1 MQAAVPQS
9 LTGVTNSVARRNI
22 YGSAPGPT
30 IGLLST
36 ALTPYDTGNSMQSG
50 NMTSDT
56 GSGTAGVESV
66 SETSRKAGG
75 FFGQPVTWWLLL
87 IVLLFAWKFVAN
99 KFGEGE
105 ESRTVKVTVYNVILI
120 ALAAI
125 IGIGFFKVV
134 FNRWQIPGLT
144 DFVNAV

>member
-1 MQAAVPQS
+1 MPLS
-9 LTGVTNSVARRNI
+9 LTGVSNAVAVRNV

-30 IGLLST
+30 LGIIST
-36 ALTPYDTGNSMQSG
+36 AMTPYDTGNSMSSG

-56 GSGTAGVESV
+56 GGTGVESV
-66 SETSRKAGG
+66 SDTTRKSGG
-75 FFGQPVTWWLLL
+75 FFGQPFTWWLLL
-87 IVLLFAWKFVAN
+87 IVLLFAWKFVAS

-125 IGIGFFKVV
+125 IGIGFFKVI

>member
-1 MQAAVPQS
+1 MLNINGVSNDVAV
-9 LTGVTNSVARRNI
+9 RNV
-22 YGSAPGPT
+22 YGGAPGPT
-30 IGLLST
+30 LGLVST

-50 NMTSDT
+50 NMT
-56 GSGTAGVESV
+56 GSGAETVT
-66 SETSRKAGG
+66 ETSRKSAG
-75 FFGQPVTWWLLL
+75 FFGQPVTWWLVLV
-87 IVLLFAWKFVAN
+87 VLLFAWKFVAG

-120 ALAAI
+120 ALAAV

-134 FNRWQIPGLT
+134 FNRWQVPGLT